1 MSAADVNQQFVDALT
16 NADYGSY
23 DLSSASQKTRDCIVR
38 GTYGIRD
45 AILDVAKAVDVK
57 TSCDAVY
64 TFSGAC
70 YATS

>member
-1 MSAADVNQQFVDALT
+1 MNQQFVDALI
-16 NADYGSY
+16 NADYGNY
-23 DLSSASQKTRDCIVR
+23 DLAAASQKTRDCIVR
-38 GTYGIRD
+38 GSYGIRD
-45 AILDVAKAVDVK
+45 AISDVAKAVDVK